1 MLQSH
6 IFLAVLWISYC
17 VLHSVLASLWVK
29 RAAQKWLGKKFKHY
43 RLFYTVFAALSLLA
57 IVIYQLQIESSA
69 LLPASVFT
77 QIAGII
83 IGLLGLV
90 IMFICIKK
98 YFVSLSGIKSLVEE
112 KPSTELMIAGIHR
125 YTRHPLYLGTF
136 LAIWG
141 AWFIFPTLSLF
152 ISNIVI
158 TLYTLYAIQLEE
170 TKLVAEFGDQYRKY
184 QQSVPKLLPRFR

>member
-1 MLQSH
+1 M
-6 IFLAVLWISYC
+6 
-17 VLHSVLASLWVK
+17 
-29 RAAQKWLGKKFKHY
+29 
-43 RLFYTVFAALSLLA
+43 
-57 IVIYQLQIESSA
+57 ESSA
-69 LLPASVFT
+69 LLPTSVFT

-141 AWFIFPTLSLF
+141 AWFLFPTLSLF
-152 ISNIVI
+152 VSNIVI

-184 QQSVPKLLPRFR
+184 QQSVPKLLPRLR

>member
-6 IFLAVLWISYC
+6 IFVAVLWISYC

-83 IGLLGLV
+83 IGLSGLV

-141 AWFIFPTLSLF
+141 AWFLFPTLSLF

>member
-1 MLQSH
+1 MLPTH
-6 IFLAVLWISYC
+6 ILLAFLWINYC

-29 RAAQKWLGKKFKHY
+29 RAAQKWLGNKFRHY

-57 IVIYQLQIESSA
+57 IVFYQLRIDSKA
-69 LLPASVFT
+69 LLAVSVLT
-77 QIAGII
+77 QMAGLI
-83 IGLLGLV
+83 LGLSGLG
-90 IMFICIKK
+90 IMLVCIKK

-141 AWFIFPTLSLF
+141 AWFLFPTLSLL
-152 ISNIVI
+152 ISNVVI

-170 TKLVAEFGDQYRKY
+170 AKLVAEFGDQYRKY
-184 QQSVPKLLPRFR
+184 QQSVPKLIPRFR